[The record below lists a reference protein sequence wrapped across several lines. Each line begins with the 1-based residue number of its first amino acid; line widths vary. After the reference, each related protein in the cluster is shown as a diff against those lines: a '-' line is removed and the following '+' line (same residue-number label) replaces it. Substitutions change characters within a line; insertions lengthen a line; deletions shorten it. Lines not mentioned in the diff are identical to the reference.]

1 MTKDT
6 KLDKFSPLSD
16 ARITEIV
23 ERSKDKPIK
32 DWLIPIAAKT
42 QEILGEEKYEIL
54 AKQTRDA
61 DGSRKIISK
70 EFLNENLDLVGEFL
84 KDCRLIGTLNEETK
98 VSRGAYVIGAEGL
111 SLVNQYLATKPNN
124 STAHEVAVVRNIDFF
139 TGEDDRGSS
148 KTANILMDKKGVHD
162 GWARML
168 GEDLSQAK
176 DKDFNKTYLIET
188 FSSTGGNHFVA
199 VTIRKN
205 AGEDAPL
212 VDFFDP
218 SAGLIRGN
226 IETFQNAIAIGFAAQ
241 VMVDATLTKVFEEQE
256 LRFDSEKYFNN
267 FEPFQMRGS
276 GNCSIFS
283 YEKAYATAS
292 LSRKDHEDLL
302 KDHYKFSNPF
312 GGKGE
317 IDIDL
322 AAVSASDIGKVE
334 NPRFDLPAQYM
345 AMSQFRSNVEQYYGD
360 GRMETT
366 DHKRKGGKEET
377 VKQRY
382 DRYARDENGE
392 PIPNSLIDQKMLRQK
407 YGHLFEIVTSPQFL
421 GMADMERRMEIPAVP
436 AFADSAYFPDY
447 TASEM
452 PDNEQ
457 VKNLVKGRKASGE
470 EKEQGV
476 KDIKGLND
484 IMPFPIKIV
493 SAAYDE
499 ATNQCHASL
508 YVSDRL
514 KHRIEAWAR
523 ENDFAVDAQTEN
535 FDEKGFKLSHISPI
549 LRSRE
554 KVTIVVPV
562 NEESLK
568 KIADTNKTRFE
579 STTPLPR
586 TEEALVNRVLT
597 SQIEQIK

>member
-16 ARITEIV
+16 DRITEIV

-162 GWARML
+162 GWAKML
-168 GEDLSQAK
+168 SEDLSQAK

-276 GNCSIFS
+276 GMQYFFLR
-283 YEKAYATAS
+283 KS
-292 LSRKDHEDLL
+292 LCNS
-302 KDHYKFSNPF
+302 KF
-312 GGKGE
+312 KQ
-317 IDIDL
+317 
-322 AAVSASDIGKVE
+322 K
-334 NPRFDLPAQYM
+334 
-345 AMSQFRSNVEQYYGD
+345 RS
-360 GRMETT
+360 
-366 DHKRKGGKEET
+366 
-377 VKQRY
+377 
-382 DRYARDENGE
+382 
-392 PIPNSLIDQKMLRQK
+392 
-407 YGHLFEIVTSPQFL
+407 
-421 GMADMERRMEIPAVP
+421 
-436 AFADSAYFPDY
+436 
-447 TASEM
+447 
-452 PDNEQ
+452 
-457 VKNLVKGRKASGE
+457 
-470 EKEQGV
+470 
-476 KDIKGLND
+476 
-484 IMPFPIKIV
+484 
-493 SAAYDE
+493 
-499 ATNQCHASL
+499 
-508 YVSDRL
+508 
-514 KHRIEAWAR
+514 
-523 ENDFAVDAQTEN
+523 
-535 FDEKGFKLSHISPI
+535 
-549 LRSRE
+549 
-554 KVTIVVPV
+554 
-562 NEESLK
+562 
-568 KIADTNKTRFE
+568 
-579 STTPLPR
+579 
-586 TEEALVNRVLT
+586 
-597 SQIEQIK
+597 

>member
-6 KLDKFSPLSD
+6 KLDKFSPLSND
-16 ARITEIV
+16 RITEIV

-42 QEILGEEKYEIL
+42 QEMLGKEKYEIL

-61 DGSRKIISK
+61 DGKRKIISK

-84 KDCRLIGTLNEETK
+84 KDCRLIGTLNEKSE

-111 SLVNQYLATKPNN
+111 SLVNEYLATKPNN
-124 STAHEVAVVRNIDFF
+124 SDAHEVAVVRNIDFF
-139 TGEDDRGSS
+139 TGEDDSGSS
-148 KTANILMDKKGVHD
+148 KTANILMDKKGVHN

-168 GEDLSQAK
+168 SEDLSQAK
-176 DKDFNKTYLIET
+176 DKDFNKTYLIEA
-188 FSSTGGNHFVA
+188 FRSTGGNHFIA

-226 IETFQNAIAIGFAAQ
+226 IETFQNAIAVGFAAQ

-345 AMSQFRSNVEQYYGD
+345 AMSQFRSNAEQYYGD
-360 GRMETT
+360 GRMETA

-392 PIPNSLIDQKMLRQK
+392 LIPNSLIDQKMLRQK

-421 GMADMERRMEIPAVP
+421 EMADMERRIEIPAVP
-436 AFADSAYFPDY
+436 AFADSAYFPNY
-447 TASEM
+447 TADEM

-457 VKNLVKGRKASGE
+457 VKNLVKGRKASEE
-470 EKEQGV
+470 EKERGI
-476 KDIKGLND
+476 KDVKGLND

-514 KHRIEAWAR
+514 RHRIEVWAR
-523 ENDFAVDAQTEN
+523 ENDFAFDAQTEN
-535 FDEKGFKLSHISPI
+535 FDEKDFKLSHMSPI

-554 KVTIVVPV
+554 KVTITVPV

-568 KIADTNKTRFE
+568 KIADTDKARFE
-579 STTPLPR
+579 ATTPLPR
-586 TEEALVNRVLT
+586 AGGALANQVLPT
-597 SQIEQIK
+597 QIEQVK